1 MTTCRKIFTF
11 SWPLRGRGGST
22 QAVSL
27 TAFFPFF
34 FVDAFPNK
42 IEKLCQADFK
52 KINWQHLS
60 AFVGVHK
67 VVQANDKSECEQ
79 VNKIG
84 TLLILW
90 AGADWWRILSGSS
103 WGNPEVY
110 GQELESRTFVAATQF
125 CDIWWWYWATM
136 AFLFSEP
143 CRCVLSLK
151 RINPPLGVWLWLGP
165 YERCPVQRF
174 EKLVCH
180 VTIIDFDRGLS
191 RNSVGKSEI

>member
-1 MTTCRKIFTF
+1 MWAGKQD
-11 SWPLRGRGGST
+11 W
-22 QAVSL
+22 
-27 TAFFPFF
+27 
-34 FVDAFPNK
+34 DAFNS
-42 IEKLCQADFK
+42 LA
-52 KINWQHLS
+52 
-60 AFVGVHK
+60 GV
-67 VVQANDKSECEQ
+67 
-79 VNKIG
+79 
-84 TLLILW
+84 
-90 AGADWWRILSGSS
+90 DWWPILSGSS

-165 YERCPVQRF
+165 SDRCPVQRF

-180 VTIIDFDRGLS
+180 VTIIDFDRWPHLENLKYNWVRCIQTGWTQYSRKTLNLLFKRTRTSLS
-191 RNSVGKSEI
+191 ALYFI